1 MMESVSQKSKA
12 KDRLG
17 IKEFSKCL
25 ASLENEL
32 LKKYC
37 LHNYFDKGTKT
48 IEDFTINFGKTLNR
62 LEADDLQHH
71 FKQYEQL
78 KKNRGEND
86 INIFNPEYVLGL
98 TVENSLKKF

>member
-1 MMESVSQKSKA
+1 MLSVSQKSKD

-48 IEDFTINFGKTLNR
+48 IEDFTINFDKSIDNLQP
-62 LEADDLQHH
+62 EDLQSH

-78 KKNRGEND
+78 KKNRSEKE

-98 TVENSLKKF
+98 TVENALNKF